1 MILFLGISF
10 EDFVFL
16 LIFSLLILVPVALLC
31 WLIIS
36 VIRYLNRH

>member
-16 LIFSLLILVPVALLC
+16 LIFSLLILFPVALLC